1 MLMLRRM
8 LFAAGMSYL
17 MKKLTGRSR
26 GGVRSG
32 RRF

>member
-17 MKKLTGRSR
+17 MRKFTGRSR
-26 GGVRSG
+26 SGG
-32 RRF
+32 RRGLRY